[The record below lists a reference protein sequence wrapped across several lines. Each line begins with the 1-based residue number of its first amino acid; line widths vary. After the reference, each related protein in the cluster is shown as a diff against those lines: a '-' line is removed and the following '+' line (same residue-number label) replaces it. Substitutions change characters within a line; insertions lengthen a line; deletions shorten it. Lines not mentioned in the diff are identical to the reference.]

1 MPAAACQH
9 INQDSPMADSA
20 SSGPPLVHPAHTYGR
35 LTLRLVLALMLGAA
49 AFAAWTV
56 IANWSS
62 ITV

>member
-1 MPAAACQH
+1 
-9 INQDSPMADSA
+9 MADSA

-35 LTLRLVLALMLGAA
+35 LTLRVVLALMLGAA
-49 AFAAWTV
+49 AFAAWTI